1 MDINEQVSQ
10 CTNWTAIMLRAVS
23 EVRVQKKKKPQPKTT
38 CYRWSRVRR
47 VQRAPSRRHN
57 ITIPHPSCRMWFPP
71 SSLSFPVNSA
81 KLDGRLC
88 IACSFMT
95 RGVTQRVTS
104 QLRRQRGDTVKI
116 TCQYSTG
123 GLVCVISRF
132 HKHVSI
138 DWVCIPVF
146 TRASVSDVCAGSV
159 PWA

>member
-23 EVRVQKKKKPQPKTT
+23 EVRVRKKKNHSLKQHAIDEAA
-38 CYRWSRVRR
+38 WEES
-47 VQRAPSRRHN
+47 QRAPSRRHN
-57 ITIPHPSCRMWFPP
+57 ITIPHPSCRMCFPP

-123 GLVCVISRF
+123 GLVCVISQF